1 MKNIFRITAIL
12 NLLLVVISVICAI
25 MASITK
31 DGDIFVGSVLT
42 ILVSIF
48 PTTLMLVLC
57 HDFEEAKP
65 IQSQPPNDIT
75 REEIFRMLQDANI
88 PVSQDKY
95 GCIYVNNHLTLGL
108 NRAYLEVELFGRGNV
123 GTSFHDIP
131 VSKVT
136 RERIEKFIAD
146 YTLAMDKEC

>member
-57 HDFEEAKP
+57 HDFKE
-65 IQSQPPNDIT
+65 N
-75 REEIFRMLQDANI
+75 
-88 PVSQDKY
+88 
-95 GCIYVNNHLTLGL
+95 
-108 NRAYLEVELFGRGNV
+108 
-123 GTSFHDIP
+123 
-131 VSKVT
+131 SK
-136 RERIEKFIAD
+136 
-146 YTLAMDKEC
+146 

>member
-57 HDFEEAKP
+57 DDFKE
-65 IQSQPPNDIT
+65 N
-75 REEIFRMLQDANI
+75 
-88 PVSQDKY
+88 
-95 GCIYVNNHLTLGL
+95 
-108 NRAYLEVELFGRGNV
+108 
-123 GTSFHDIP
+123 
-131 VSKVT
+131 SK
-136 RERIEKFIAD
+136 
-146 YTLAMDKEC
+146 

>member
-57 HDFEEAKP
+57 HDFKEAKP
-65 IQSQPPNDIT
+65 I
-75 REEIFRMLQDANI
+75 
-88 PVSQDKY
+88 
-95 GCIYVNNHLTLGL
+95 
-108 NRAYLEVELFGRGNV
+108 
-123 GTSFHDIP
+123 
-131 VSKVT
+131 
-136 RERIEKFIAD
+136 
-146 YTLAMDKEC
+146 